1 MQMVKQFEH
10 HAPTSTMNIILIEDD
25 PRIADFL
32 QRGLKAEGL
41 QVQRASTGPE
51 GLAMVQD
58 ASRQMTADH
67 AATVVVLDLMLPGMN
82 GLEICQ
88 KLRAQGVPFPILM
101 LTALS
106 AIEDR
111 VAGLRMGADDYLCK
125 PFEFEEL
132 LARLQALGRRA
143 QGLHTMRPSQ
153 LQVDDIVLDRN
164 SMRASRAGEAL
175 NLTARELAL
184 LELLMSAPG
193 RLFSRERILSS
204 VWGLNEDPLTN
215 VVDVY
220 IRRLRSKI
228 DEGRATPLIQTMRG
242 LGYRLEAPPKAAR

>member
-1 MQMVKQFEH
+1 
-10 HAPTSTMNIILIEDD
+10 MNILLIEDD

-32 QRGLKAEGL
+32 QRGLRAEGL

-51 GLAMVQD
+51 GLTFVLDTVRQNKPDM
-58 ASRQMTADH
+58 AS
-67 AATVVVLDLMLPGMN
+67 TVVVLDLMLPGMN

-88 KLRAQGVPFPILM
+88 TLRSQGVTIPVLM

-106 AIEDR
+106 TLEER

-132 LARLQALGRRA
+132 LARLEALARRGQALQNVRPKH
-143 QGLHTMRPSQ
+143 LHVAD
-153 LQVDDIVLDRN
+153 LILDLE
-164 SMRASRAGEAL
+164 SMRATRAAEAL

-228 DEGRATPLIQTMRG
+228 DDGRPVPLIQTMRG
-242 LGYRLEAPPKAAR
+242 LGYRLEAPPEAQA

>member
-1 MQMVKQFEH
+1 
-10 HAPTSTMNIILIEDD
+10 MNIILIEDD

-32 QRGLKAEGL
+32 QRGLRAEGM
-41 QVQRASTGPE
+41 QVHRAATGPD
-51 GLAMVQD
+51 GLALILD
-58 ASRQMTADH
+58 AARDAQEPAK
-67 AATVVVLDLMLPGMN
+67 TVVVLDLMLPGMN
-82 GLEICQ
+82 GMDICQ
-88 KLRAQGVPFPILM
+88 TLRAQGVTFPVLM

-106 AIEDR
+106 TLEER

-132 LARLQALGRRA
+132 LARLEALARRSH
-143 QGLHTMRPSQ
+143 GVHPGKPKR
-153 LQVDDIVLDRN
+153 LQVGDVLLDREC
-164 SMRASRAGEAL
+164 MRASRAGEPL

-228 DEGRATPLIQTMRG
+228 DEGRPVPLIQTMRG
-242 LGYRLEAPPKAAR
+242 LGYRLEAPTEEPR